1 MQNATTLPNGTR
13 IPDIQEW
20 FNSLSNDDRVLCMTI
35 IDEFFAKSIIEMQSK
50 LSKKGHGMFK
60 FQTRVVKG
68 ASLKG
73 TNMAANDDSFV
84 K

>member
-1 MQNATTLPNGTR
+1 
-13 IPDIQEW
+13 
-20 FNSLSNDDRVLCMTI
+20 MTI